1 MKLRPEVRNIMK
13 VLDIAKLRKNQ
24 IKPIN
29 AILDGRDTFITAATS
44 FGKSLIYQIPAIIR
58 YDTLTIVIEP
68 LLALMHDQVDK
79 LQRHGVSAAYLDS
92 TQSYLEQDD
101 VIDALGNQS
110 IRILYLSPER
120 LESGILSIAA
130 ESNQIGMVVVD
141 ECHCVTTWGYSFRH
155 SYLKIGHYISGLDYH
170 PVIVA
175 LSATAM
181 PEDKPE
187 IMRLLAM
194 QNVKNF
200 SFSLYRSNLSFMKQ
214 IASTRKE
221 KQKLL
226 KKYMKKFHKHTTI
239 IFCATKRDVE
249 AVAIYLEGLYPNDVI
264 AYHSEKKDEEKALL
278 SGTKHIIVATSAL
291 SMGVDVP
298 NVDLVIHFNMPPS
311 LAEYYQMAGRSGRE
325 GQRARSILLYSADDY
340 YTNRRLLRKTTGEFT
355 YRLALKRLDAMKE
368 FCDDTK
374 QCMVKSLLHTLGDA
388 HDKNC
393 RYCTNCQKVR

>member
-1 MKLRPEVRNIMK
+1 MFELVYHIIFRPR
-13 VLDIAKLRKNQ
+13 LPPRFSAK
-24 IKPIN
+24 
-29 AILDGRDTFITAATS
+29 
-44 FGKSLIYQIPAIIR
+44 
-58 YDTLTIVIEP
+58 
-68 LLALMHDQVDK
+68 
-79 LQRHGVSAAYLDS
+79 
-92 TQSYLEQDD
+92 
-101 VIDALGNQS
+101 
-110 IRILYLSPER
+110 
-120 LESGILSIAA
+120 
-130 ESNQIGMVVVD
+130 
-141 ECHCVTTWGYSFRH
+141 
-155 SYLKIGHYISGLDYH
+155 
-170 PVIVA
+170 
-175 LSATAM
+175 
-181 PEDKPE
+181 
-187 IMRLLAM
+187 LAM

-340 YTNRRLLRKTTGEFT
+340 YTINEQIQEL
-355 YRLALKRLDAMKE
+355 
-368 FCDDTK
+368 TK
-374 QCMVKSLLHTLGDA
+374 A
-388 HDKNC
+388 
-393 RYCTNCQKVR
+393 VRQR